1 MCYWS
6 SVPTFV
12 NSSDLP
18 SRVLQRSDQVERQE
32 KRCTVEPT
40 LAFTEWLQISLSC
53 LGLQAGAMV
62 RYSEVGQFFRLIAAR
77 TCTSGVKAR

>member
-18 SRVLQRSDQVERQE
+18 SRVLHGSDQVERHDGFSLNRE
-32 KRCTVEPT
+32 RHADTVPPNV
-40 LAFTEWLQISLSC
+40 LKF
-53 LGLQAGAMV
+53 LGQK
-62 RYSEVGQFFRLIAAR
+62 FRHWSILPNL
-77 TCTSGVKAR
+77 